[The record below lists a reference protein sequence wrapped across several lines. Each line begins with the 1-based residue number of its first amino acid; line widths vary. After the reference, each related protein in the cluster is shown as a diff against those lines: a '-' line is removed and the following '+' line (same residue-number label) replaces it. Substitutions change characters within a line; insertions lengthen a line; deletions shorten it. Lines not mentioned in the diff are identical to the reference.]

1 MRAFLFLN
9 LSGSTRDGGT
19 DAASSNPSN
28 PLLKRGPGNYRHFS
42 FLYYIIA

>member
-1 MRAFLFLN
+1 MRPFLFLN

-28 PLLKRGPGNYRHFS
+28 PLLKRGPGNYRHF
-42 FLYYIIA
+42 FIFI